1 MKLKQ
6 KQTRCQFTWVNMI
19 KLLFRRMILKFLLG
33 SEKNREGAFFKGRE
47 KKNLQKKKKNTLQP
61 SLQSVTDDKVLP
73 LPFPNMYTVST
84 QAFLSLFNFSR
95 RNEMSNEQEIPPNM
109 TMTELL
115 NTGL

>member
-1 MKLKQ
+1 
-6 KQTRCQFTWVNMI
+6 MI
-19 KLLFRRMILKFLLG
+19 KLLFRHMILKFLLG
-33 SEKNREGAFFKGRE
+33 SEKNREGAFLKAERKKIFK
-47 KKNLQKKKKNTLQP
+47 KKKKKNTLQP

>member
-1 MKLKQ
+1 MSVHVGKYN
-6 KQTRCQFTWVNMI
+6 QTALSPHDSEVPAW
-19 KLLFRRMILKFLLG
+19 FR
-33 SEKNREGAFFKGRE
+33 EKPWRGIFKRPRE
-47 KKNLQKKKKNTLQP
+47 KKSSKKKKNTLQP